1 MYLGLVEDDE
11 YEVYDDY
18 EDLAEPEPQ
27 VQHRRSSLRRV
38 EEPRSRRSR
47 KGGGGDWDG
56 DAVVRPLPDAR
67 PKASVYWLNPTNYGA
82 HAQELGDR
90 FRAGSIVF
98 LNLQQ
103 AQEPTKG
110 RLKNFA
116 SGLVYGLE
124 GKWQEVGQDI
134 FLLTPKG
141 VDVSGEEQRKLLE
154 EQGLFYQA

>member
-11 YEVYDDY
+11 YEEYDDY
-18 EDLAEPEPQ
+18 EDLAEPEPEPA
-27 VQHRRSSLRRV
+27 RRASLRKV
-38 EEPRSRRSR
+38 EHDPRARRSR
-47 KGGGGDWDG
+47 GRDDYP
-56 DAVVRPLPDAR
+56 AVVRPLEDAR
-67 PKASVYWLNPTNYGA
+67 PKASVYWLSPTNYGA

-103 AQEPTKG
+103 AAEPTRG
-110 RLKNFA
+110 RIKNFA

-134 FLLTPKG
+134 YLLTPRG
-141 VDVSGEEQRKLLE
+141 VEVSGEEQRKLLE

>member
-11 YEVYDDY
+11 YDDYDDY
-18 EDLAEPEPQ
+18 QDLAEPDPEPQ
-27 VQHRRSSLRRV
+27 ARRSSLRRV
-38 EEPRSRRSR
+38 EEPRSRRAKR
-47 KGGGGDWDG
+47 HEDWDRQ
-56 DAVVRPLPDAR
+56 DAVIRPLPDAR

-103 AQEPTKG
+103 AAEPTKG

-141 VDVSGEEQRKLLE
+141 VDVTGEEQRKLLE
-154 EQGLFYQA
+154 EQGIFHQA

>member
-11 YEVYDDY
+11 YVDYDDY
-18 EDLAEPEPQ
+18 QDLAEPEPEPQ
-27 VQHRRSSLRRV
+27 ARRSSLRRV
-38 EEPRSRRSR
+38 EEPRPRRSKR
-47 KGGGGDWDG
+47 HEDWDRQ
-56 DAVVRPLPDAR
+56 DAVIRPLPDAR

-103 AQEPTKG
+103 AAEPTKG

-141 VDVSGEEQRKLLE
+141 VDVTGEEQRKLLE
-154 EQGLFYQA
+154 EQGIFHQA